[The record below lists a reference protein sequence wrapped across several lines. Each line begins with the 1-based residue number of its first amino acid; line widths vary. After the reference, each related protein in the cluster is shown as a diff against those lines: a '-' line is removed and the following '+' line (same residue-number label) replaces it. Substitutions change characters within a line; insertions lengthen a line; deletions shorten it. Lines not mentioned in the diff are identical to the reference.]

1 MASYN
6 KCTLVGHLT
15 RDPELRA
22 LPKGTPICQF
32 GIAMNRKFKLETG
45 EMKEEVTFVDLEA
58 WGKTAE
64 LIAKYLKKGSLALF
78 EGRLKLDQWEDKTT
92 KEKRQ
97 KLKVVVETMQF
108 LDRKP
113 EGASTPAPAAS
124 RPATATEPNLDEHAP
139 F

>member
-6 KCTLVGHLT
+6 KCTLIGNLT
-15 RDPELRA
+15 RDPELRT
-22 LPKGTPICQF
+22 LPKGTAICQF
-32 GIAMNRKFKLETG
+32 GIAINRKYKTEAG

-78 EGRLKLDQWEDKTT
+78 DGRLKLDTWEDKET
-92 KEKRQ
+92 KQKRQ

-113 EGASTPAPAAS
+113 EGTAPATAAPAPAS
-124 RPATATEPNLDEHAP
+124 EAP
-139 F
+139 SEDIPY

>member
-6 KCTLVGHLT
+6 KCTLIGNLT
-15 RDPELRA
+15 REPELRT
-22 LPKGTPICQF
+22 LPKGTAICQF
-32 GIAMNRKFKLETG
+32 GIAINRKYKTEAG

-78 EGRLKLDQWEDKTT
+78 DGRLKLDTWEDKET
-92 KEKRQ
+92 KQKRQ

-113 EGASTPAPAAS
+113 EGTAPATATPAPAS
-124 RPATATEPNLDEHAP
+124 EAP
-139 F
+139 SEDIPY